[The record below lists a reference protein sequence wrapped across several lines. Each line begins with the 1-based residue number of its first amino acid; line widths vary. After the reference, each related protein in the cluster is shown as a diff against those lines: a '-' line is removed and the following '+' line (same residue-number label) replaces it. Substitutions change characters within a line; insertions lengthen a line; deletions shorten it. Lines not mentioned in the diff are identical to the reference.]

1 MPAYAFTTP
10 PGGILTRQAGAITG
24 PVELDV
30 PDSGKVRV
38 RYAEADEWYTVSGR
52 RGRLSPAEVVAL
64 LSRDPG
70 PGGDGNPAPSRLR

>member
-1 MPAYAFTTP
+1 MPAYTFSTP

-38 RYAEADEWYTVSGR
+38 RYAEAGEWYTVSGR
-52 RGRLSPAEVVAL
+52 RGRLSPAQVVAL
-64 LSRDPG
+64 LSSDPG
-70 PGGDGNPAPSRLR
+70 LDDDGNPAPSRLR